1 MKRRYHGRT
10 TTGAERSG
18 ESTVAVL
25 QQRIRVLAIIIV
37 SSTVILLGTLILTL
51 VRSEHKQETLY
62 KYYTSYEIQA
72 GDTLWTIADTYS
84 KESGIDRRAY
94 MKELKELNHLDS
106 DDITSGQYLTV
117 AYYSSAPK

>member
-10 TTGAERSG
+10 TTGAARSG
-18 ESTVAVL
+18 GSTVAVL
-25 QQRIRVLAIIIV
+25 QQRIRALAIIIV
-37 SSTVILLGTLILTL
+37 SCTVILLGTLVLTI

-106 DDITSGQYLTV
+106 DEITSGQYLTV